1 MFIRGLFENVT
12 EGEKND
18 AIESIIQHATPRQD
32 FFVMMTLAVS
42 MAVFAILLNSIV
54 ILIGSML
61 IAPLLYPILSLGLG
75 IITSDTNLIGRSVY
89 TIIKSISIALFAGF
103 LIGFLFSSGNL
114 AVFPA
119 DIIAGAPSSLM
130 YAVVAAIAGFAAA
143 LAITKPHLNDTLPG
157 VAISV
162 ALVPPLAVMGV
173 GLARFDWAL
182 ISNALLLFIANIIG
196 ILFSSMIVFSMLRFA
211 VKTKIT
217 QEAVKREEKIVMK
230 EARAIET
237 KNNDT

>member
-1 MFIRGLFENVT
+1 MLKGLFKNVT
-12 EGEKND
+12 EEEKND
-18 AIESIIQHATPRQD
+18 AIESIVQHATPRQD
-32 FFVMMTLAVS
+32 FFVMMTLSIS

-75 IITSDTNLIGRSVY
+75 IITSDTQLIGRSVY
-89 TIIKSISIALFAGF
+89 TITKSVSIALFAGF
-103 LIGFLFSSGNL
+103 LIGFLFSSREL
-114 AVFPA
+114 IIFPA

-143 LAITKPHLNDTLPG
+143 LAVTKPHLNETLPG

-162 ALVPPLAVMGV
+162 ALVPPLAVMGI
-173 GLARFDWAL
+173 GLSLFDWEV
-182 ISNALLLFIANIIG
+182 ISNALLLFFANIIG

-211 VKTKIT
+211 VKTNVT
-217 QEAVKREEKIVMK
+217 RAAVKEEDKIIKK
-230 EARAIET
+230 ETKAIEAKSET
-237 KNNDT
+237 N